1 LFRIGYTV
9 TTYVAQYILPV
20 AALISPKLKDFLH
33 QRKHAKPPLKGP
45 VKFWIHAASLGEYE
59 MALPLLAKLL
69 PNGNLEDILITIF
82 SPSGY
87 TQAIKG
93 KYASRLMYLPLD
105 TAANV
110 SQFYHDYAPQK
121 AIFIRYDFWF
131 HFINEGQKRGVEFYL
146 VNGRFRPNH
155 FVFAWHGKPYL
166 QLFKRFKGIFTSDTK
181 SAILLKD
188 NGVAAAYLG
197 DTRFDRVDAIAQ
209 TAKRYVDIE
218 QFKGNRKLLMVGSQ
232 KAIFIRYDFWFHFIN
247 EGQKR
252 GVEFYL
258 VNGRFRP
265 NHFVFAWHGK
275 PYLQLL
281 KRFKGIFTSDTKSA
295 ILLKDNGVAAAYLGD
310 TRFDRVDAIAQTA
323 KRYVDIE
330 QFKGNR
336 KLLMVGSSWEAEEL
350 LTAQLLARKLDN
362 LAIVI
367 APHDLKRANEIA
379 HKLHEFSP
387 KKYTEGVF
395 NASDQVLILDTMGM
409 LSSMYQ
415 YADFALIG
423 GGFSGALHNILEPA
437 IWGCYL
443 SFGPKIS
450 KFPEAQEFVDQGFA
464 MVINSDETWVKQLSH
479 LLSNPKECA
488 YLKQKATDYC
498 ASQLGS
504 TARIVNLM
512 SKPV

>member
-1 LFRIGYTV
+1 MFRIGYTV
-9 TTYVAQYILPV
+9 TTYVAQYVLPI
-20 AALISPKLKDFLH
+20 ATLISPKLKDFLH
-33 QRKHAKPPLKGP
+33 HRKHANQPLKGP

-59 MALPLLAKLL
+59 MALPLLDKLA

-87 TQAIKG
+87 TQALKG
-93 KYASRLMYLPLD
+93 KYASRVMYLPLD
-105 TAANV
+105 TATNV

-121 AIFIRYDFWF
+121 
-131 HFINEGQKRGVEFYL
+131 G
-146 VNGRFRPNH
+146 
-155 FVFAWHGKPYL
+155 
-166 QLFKRFKGIFTSDTK
+166 
-181 SAILLKD
+181 
-188 NGVAAAYLG
+188 
-197 DTRFDRVDAIAQ
+197 
-209 TAKRYVDIE
+209 
-218 QFKGNRKLLMVGSQ
+218 
-232 KAIFIRYDFWFHFIN
+232 IFIRYDFWFHFIN

-281 KRFKGIFTSDTKSA
+281 MRFKGIFTSDTKSA
-295 ILLKDNGVAAAYLGD
+295 ILLTDNGVAAAYLGD

-323 KRYVDIE
+323 TGYEDIE

-350 LTAQLLARKLDN
+350 LTTQLLERKLDN
-362 LAIVI
+362 LAIII

-437 IWGCYL
+437 VWGCYL

-464 MVINSDETWVKQLSH
+464 MVIISDETWVKQLSH
-479 LLSNPKECA
+479 LLSSPKECA
-488 YLKQKATDYC
+488 HLKQKATDYC

>member
-1 LFRIGYTV
+1 MFRIGYTV

-69 PNGNLEDILITIF
+69 PNGHLEDILITIF

-166 QLFKRFKGIFTSDTK
+166 QLFKG
-181 SAILLKD
+181 
-188 NGVAAAYLG
+188 
-197 DTRFDRVDAIAQ
+197 
-209 TAKRYVDIE
+209 
-218 QFKGNRKLLMVGSQ
+218 
-232 KAIFIRYDFWFHFIN
+232 
-247 EGQKR
+247 
-252 GVEFYL
+252 
-258 VNGRFRP
+258 
-265 NHFVFAWHGK
+265 
-275 PYLQLL
+275 
-281 KRFKGIFTSDTKSA
+281 FKGIFTSDTKSA

-350 LTAQLLARKLDN
+350 LTVQLLARKLDN